1 MKFELSFEDYQKL
14 RQLLMAQ
21 PANDV
26 YEILIKLDSQI
37 AGQLKIEDKKERP
50 TVSMARS
57 GGE

>member
-26 YEILIKLDSQI
+26 YELLIKLDSQI

>member
-21 PANDV
+21 PATDV
-26 YEILIKLDSQI
+26 YELLIKLDSQI
-37 AGQLKIEDKKERP
+37 AGQIKIKDTEERP
-50 TVSMARS
+50 SISMARS